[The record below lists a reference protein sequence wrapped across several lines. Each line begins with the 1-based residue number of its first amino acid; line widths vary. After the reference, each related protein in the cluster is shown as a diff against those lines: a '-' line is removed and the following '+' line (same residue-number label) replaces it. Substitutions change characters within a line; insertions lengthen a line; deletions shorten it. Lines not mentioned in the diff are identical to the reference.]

1 MEKRSQKP
9 YLTDKYLLIA
19 QDLWQAHYLI
29 LLKILLK
36 EKKCK
41 KKKKCKKTKQK
52 QIKSTQADICL
63 KCLKKSCLFTC
74 MLFLKV
80 FKKKSQRAKIS
91 GRKLLITS

>member
-41 KKKKCKKTKQK
+41 KKKNANKQNK
-52 QIKSTQADICL
+52 NK
-63 KCLKKSCLFTC
+63 
-74 MLFLKV
+74 
-80 FKKKSQRAKIS
+80 
-91 GRKLLITS
+91 

>member
-41 KKKKCKKTKQK
+41 KKKKKIDQTN
-52 QIKSTQADICL
+52 L
-63 KCLKKSCLFTC
+63 
-74 MLFLKV
+74 V
-80 FKKKSQRAKIS
+80 KIS
-91 GRKLLITS
+91 FNRLY

>member
-41 KKKKCKKTKQK
+41 KKKKNTNKKYT
-52 QIKSTQADICL
+52 SRYML
-63 KCLKKSCLFTC
+63 KMSKKE
-74 MLFLKV
+74 
-80 FKKKSQRAKIS
+80 
-91 GRKLLITS
+91 LLINLYAFFKSI

>member
-9 YLTDKYLLIA
+9 NLTDKHLLIA
-19 QDLWQAHYLI
+19 QHLWQAHYLI

-41 KKKKCKKTKQK
+41 KKK

-74 MLFLKV
+74 TLF
-80 FKKKSQRAKIS
+80 
-91 GRKLLITS
+91 

>member
-9 YLTDKYLLIA
+9 NLTDKHLLIA
-19 QDLWQAHYLI
+19 QHLWQAHYLI

-36 EKKCK
+36 EKKMQK
-41 KKKKCKKTKQK
+41 KK

-74 MLFLKV
+74 TLF
-80 FKKKSQRAKIS
+80 
-91 GRKLLITS
+91 

>member
-36 EKKCK
+36 EKKMQK
-41 KKKKCKKTKQK
+41 KKKKKNAKKQNKNK
-52 QIKSTQADICL
+52 
-63 KCLKKSCLFTC
+63 
-74 MLFLKV
+74 
-80 FKKKSQRAKIS
+80 
-91 GRKLLITS
+91 

>member
-9 YLTDKYLLIA
+9 YLTDKHLLIA
-19 QDLWQAHYLI
+19 QHLWQAHYLI

-41 KKKKCKKTKQK
+41 KKK

-74 MLFLKV
+74 MLF
-80 FKKKSQRAKIS
+80 
-91 GRKLLITS
+91 

>member
-1 MEKRSQKP
+1 MQK
-9 YLTDKYLLIA
+9 KM
-19 QDLWQAHYLI
+19 Q
-29 LLKILLK
+29 
-36 EKKCK
+36 KKQK
-41 KKKKCKKTKQK
+41 KK

-80 FKKKSQRAKIS
+80 FKKKSQRTKIS

>member
-41 KKKKCKKTKQK
+41 KKKK
-52 QIKSTQADICL
+52 
-63 KCLKKSCLFTC
+63 
-74 MLFLKV
+74 
-80 FKKKSQRAKIS
+80 KKKNAK
-91 GRKLLITS
+91 KQNKKK

>member
-41 KKKKCKKTKQK
+41 KKKKNTNKKY
-52 QIKSTQADICL
+52 ISRYML
-63 KCLKKSCLFTC
+63 KMSKKE
-74 MLFLKV
+74 
-80 FKKKSQRAKIS
+80 
-91 GRKLLITS
+91 LLINLYAFFKSI

>member
-19 QDLWQAHYLI
+19 QHLWQAHYLI

-41 KKKKCKKTKQK
+41 KKQTNKKKTNKK
-52 QIKSTQADICL
+52 YTSRYML
-63 KCLKKSCLFTC
+63 KMSKKEL
-74 MLFLKV
+74 LIYLYAFLK
-80 FKKKSQRAKIS
+80 SI
-91 GRKLLITS
+91 

>member
-41 KKKKCKKTKQK
+41 KKKKMQKNKTKTNK
-52 QIKSTQADICL
+52 KYTSRYML
-63 KCLKKSCLFTC
+63 KMSKKE
-74 MLFLKV
+74 
-80 FKKKSQRAKIS
+80 
-91 GRKLLITS
+91 LLIYLYAFFKSI

>member
-41 KKKKCKKTKQK
+41 KKKKMQINKTKTNK
-52 QIKSTQADICL
+52 KYTSRYML
-63 KCLKKSCLFTC
+63 KMSKKE
-74 MLFLKV
+74 
-80 FKKKSQRAKIS
+80 
-91 GRKLLITS
+91 LLIYLYAFFKSI

>member
-1 MEKRSQKP
+1 MEKRSQKS

-41 KKKKCKKTKQK
+41 KKKKKI
-52 QIKSTQADICL
+52 QIKSTPADVCL
-63 KCLKKSCLFTC
+63 KCLKKSCLLTC

-80 FKKKSQRAKIS
+80 FKKKSQRTKIS

>member
-19 QDLWQAHYLI
+19 QDLWQAHYII

-41 KKKKCKKTKQK
+41 KKKKNAKKQNKNK
-52 QIKSTQADICL
+52 
-63 KCLKKSCLFTC
+63 
-74 MLFLKV
+74 
-80 FKKKSQRAKIS
+80 
-91 GRKLLITS
+91 

>member
-41 KKKKCKKTKQK
+41 KKKKKNTNKKYT
-52 QIKSTQADICL
+52 SRYML
-63 KCLKKSCLFTC
+63 KMSKKE
-74 MLFLKV
+74 
-80 FKKKSQRAKIS
+80 
-91 GRKLLITS
+91 LLINLYAFFKSI